1 MFFTGMTIFAKS
13 IKSLWRWHTSHGI
26 LKQNRQKTQNT
37 EKQKACFL
45 KEYVQNADLQK
56 SALNKIMITHEY
68 TIKYD
73 FVAPLK
79 SDFHPLKNLGLFV
92 SLKVL

>member
-1 MFFTGMTIFAKS
+1 MIFAEKKII
-13 IKSLWRWHTSHGI
+13 IK
-26 LKQNRQKTQNT
+26 
-37 EKQKACFL
+37 

-68 TIKYD
+68 SIKYD

>member
-26 LKQNRQKTQNT
+26 LKQNRQKTQNI

-45 KEYVQNADLQK
+45 KEYVQNMYEY
-56 SALNKIMITHEY
+56 ALSDDCVA
-68 TIKYD
+68 TIRI
-73 FVAPLK
+73 F
-79 SDFHPLKNLGLFV
+79 S
-92 SLKVL
+92 VLT